1 MQNRA
6 NAYRGNGSP
15 ATSSPI
21 GEAYNMN
28 LQDHLIEDYSQR
40 AGGHG
45 NYMPTVPTNRQRNAK
60 QDSMSTDGQAYHQ
73 HHSLR

>member
-1 MQNRA
+1 
-6 NAYRGNGSP
+6 
-15 ATSSPI
+15 
-21 GEAYNMN
+21 MN

-40 AGGHG
+40 AGGQG